1 MTIKRASFH
10 EREDR
15 VKKQKRPERKERNLR
30 NALRSNDIDHLLEY
44 TDDEFNEFPEL
55 WDDIDAEEMTWK

>member
-1 MTIKRASFH
+1 MTIKHGSSY

-15 VKKQKRPERKERNLR
+15 VKKPKRPEQKDRNLR

-44 TDDEFNEFPEL
+44 TEDEFDTE
-55 WDDIDAEEMTWK
+55 DEEWK

>member
-15 VKKQKRPERKERNLR
+15 VKKPKRPERKDRNLR
-30 NALRSNDIDHLLEY
+30 NALRSNDLEHLLEY
-44 TDDEFNEFPEL
+44 TEDEF
-55 WDDIDAEEMTWK
+55 DTEEDEWK